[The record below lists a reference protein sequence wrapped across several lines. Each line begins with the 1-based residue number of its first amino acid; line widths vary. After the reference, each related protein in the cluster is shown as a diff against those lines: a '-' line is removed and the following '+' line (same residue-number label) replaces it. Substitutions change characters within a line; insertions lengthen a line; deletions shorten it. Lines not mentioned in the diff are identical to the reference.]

1 VAELRTAAPWKAELA
16 EAVVKVTK
24 ELHPFVSMTP
34 STSTA

>member
-1 VAELRTAAPWKAELA
+1 MAERRTAAPWTSEFAET
-16 EAVVKVTK
+16 VVKVMK